1 VNKHIKK
8 KKQIKLYRNE
18 FTKEQLLFQKQF
30 PHLFAICDT
39 EFPMITRLDIKR
51 VYKKVIKNSTTTK
64 DEFEISIKIIL
75 VRINDILEDFKEG
88 TRVRYYYDLY
98 KSLGITFRDNE
109 GNIKFRC
116 I

>member
-1 VNKHIKK
+1 MNKHIKRR
-8 KKQIKLYRNE
+8 KQIKLYKKE

-51 VYKKVIKNSTTTK
+51 VYRKVIKHSTTMK

-75 VRINDILEDFKEG
+75 VRINDIFEDFKEG

-98 KSLGITFRDNE
+98 KSLGITFKDNK
-109 GNIKFRC
+109 GNFKLRC
-116 I
+116 N